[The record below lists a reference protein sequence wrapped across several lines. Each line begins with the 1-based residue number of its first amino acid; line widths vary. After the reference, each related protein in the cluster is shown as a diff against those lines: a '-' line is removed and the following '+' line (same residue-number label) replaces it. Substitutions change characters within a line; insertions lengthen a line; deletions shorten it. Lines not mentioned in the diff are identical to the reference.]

1 MKKLRTNL
9 VAMAIG
15 VGSVPI
21 IFAAQVTSA
30 GVVYTVTDLGGLGGS
45 ITEAFGINNQGEVV
59 GDSMTAINSNNGTG
73 GYDQPFLWRPTTPN
87 GTTGTMYSLDPNY
100 SSSSYIGLAQAINSQ
115 GQVVGVEGT
124 SAGYQAFIW
133 TPSQNNGATGSL
145 VNLNVPVNAGTWVY
159 GMNNS
164 GQVVGVTGSV
174 GSSGAFLWQPDVT
187 NGTTGSTQNLGF
199 LPGGTTSWAGG
210 INDNGQV
217 VGGSNNTAFIW
228 TAGGGML
235 PLTTPT
241 GDGSAGEQIN
251 KAGEVVGY
259 LLASNTVGGATTYTS
274 HAAIWSSAGLQELPT
289 LGGLSS
295 AAMDV
300 NNNGEVVGWS
310 QTSNGTTDI
319 FVYENGVMTD
329 LNTLTGSTFDSVYGI
344 NDAGQIIADY
354 TDASNHRTA
363 YLLTPVTT
371 PEPAALSVMMLAL
384 GATIL
389 LTKRRLCRD

>member
-15 VGSVPI
+15 VSSIPV
-21 IFAAQVTSA
+21 IFAAQVATA
-30 GVVYTVTDLGGLGGS
+30 GVAYTVTDLGSLGGS

-59 GDSMTAINSNNGTG
+59 GESTTAINPSNGTG
-73 GYDQPFLWRPTTPN
+73 GYGQPFLWKPTIPN
-87 GTTGTMYSLDPNY
+87 GTTGTMYSLDPGY
-100 SSSSYIGLAQAINSQ
+100 SSSSYVGQGLAINGL
-115 GQVVGVEGT
+115 GQVAGVEGT
-124 SAGYQAFIW
+124 SAGYKTFLW
-133 TPSQNNGATGSL
+133 PPSQNNGVTGSL

-159 GMNNS
+159 GMSSS
-164 GQVVGVTGSV
+164 GQVVGVTGSAA
-174 GSSGAFLWQPDVT
+174 SSEAFLWQPDVT
-187 NGTTGSTQNLGF
+187 NGTTGSTQDLGF

-228 TAGGGML
+228 TASSGML

-241 GDGSAGEQIN
+241 GDGSAGEEIN
-251 KAGEVVGY
+251 KAGEAVGY
-259 LLASNTVGGATTYTS
+259 LVTGNTVGGATTYTY

-289 LGGLSS
+289 LGGLNS

-300 NNNGEVVGWS
+300 NNSGDVVGWS
-310 QTSNGTTDI
+310 QTSNGNTDL
-319 FVYENGVMTD
+319 FVYDNGVMTD
-329 LNTLTGSTFDSVYGI
+329 LSTLTGYTFGSVYGI

-354 TDASNHRTA
+354 IGASNNRTA

-384 GATIL
+384 DAIL